1 MKKDTIYTIIVVAV
15 LLVTVY
21 IALIVV
27 GLVDNPLAPNHF
39 VGSWIGTSPVTG
51 EHGTWTF
58 QRPMLGRWGTGEM
71 VGFTSF
77 EYKYTDT
84 ELILRFPDPSITPST
99 IIFDYSFSSDYS
111 LFILTYGEYPFQERI
126 TFVRIE

>member
-1 MKKDTIYTIIVVAV
+1 MKREKRETVYTIIAAV
-15 LLVTVY
+15 ILLATVY
-21 IALIVV
+21 SVLIVV
-27 GLVDNPLAPNHF
+27 GLVDNPLDPNHF
-39 VGSWIGTSPVTG
+39 VGSWVATDTETG
-51 EHGTWTF
+51 DGTWTF

-84 ELILRFPDPSITPST
+84 QLIMRYPPSVTPST

-111 LFILTYGEYPFQERI
+111 LLVLSLEGETM
-126 TFVRIE
+126 TFVKV